1 MLLFFTLLTYF
12 HGEFSLSKAQL
23 SDLNVC
29 VCVCVCWNNLYRKRF
44 HFHKWESV
52 RVFINGI
59 NCICYSKLIT
69 AKFFKHL
76 ISSNVALRRVFLL
89 LHCV

>member
-29 VCVCVCWNNLYRKRF
+29 VCVCVLKQ
-44 HFHKWESV
+44 
-52 RVFINGI
+52 FIQKAF
-59 NCICYSKLIT
+59 S
-69 AKFFKHL
+69 F
-76 ISSNVALRRVFLL
+76 S
-89 LHCV
+89 

>member
-29 VCVCVCWNNLYRKRF
+29 VCVETIYT
-44 HFHKWESV
+44 ESV
-52 RVFINGI
+52 FI
-59 NCICYSKLIT
+59 
-69 AKFFKHL
+69 F
-76 ISSNVALRRVFLL
+76 ISGNLFVFLL
-89 LHCV
+89 MALTASVTLN